1 MKRLLKHLAVIL
13 GVVTV
18 SLMATY
24 LGLAVYYHNA
34 FTYGT
39 WINGIYCT
47 GRSIQEVN
55 DELVK
60 ISHTKASPWRIKT
73 AALM

>member
-47 GRSIQEVN
+47 GQEHSGG
-55 DELVK
+55 K
-60 ISHTKASPWRIKT
+60 R
-73 AALM
+73 

>member
-24 LGLAVYYHNA
+24 LGLAVYYHLSL
-34 FTYGT
+34 
-39 WINGIYCT
+39 IHI
-47 GRSIQEVN
+47 
-55 DELVK
+55 
-60 ISHTKASPWRIKT
+60 
-73 AALM
+73 